1 MVDVARTLNKY
12 KFPSAYTI
20 SKMSY
25 TFEIVIILVLI
36 LLNGIFAMA
45 EFAIVSAKKIRLQQ
59 RAEGGDKRAAAA
71 LELAN
76 EPTNFL
82 STIQIGITLVG
93 ILAGAFGGATIA
105 GSQYI

>member
-1 MVDVARTLNKY
+1 
-12 KFPSAYTI
+12 
-20 SKMSY
+20 MSY

-36 LLNGIFAMA
+36 MLNGIFAMA